1 MEQSGYISIVKT
13 DSKEQKNKM
22 QGVEIMNKKEIK
34 LSNGMEMPRLGMGT
48 WFLGENRSKD
58 AEETAALRAGIDA
71 GIRLIDTA
79 EMYGDGRSEQLI
91 GRAIQGYD
99 RSRLFLVSKVYPHN
113 AGRRKIFKS
122 LQQTLKNLQT
132 DYLDLYLLHWRG
144 GIPLEETVECME
156 QLVKEGKIRSWGV
169 SNFDTNDME
178 ELFSVPNGNHCV
190 VNQVLYHLGSR
201 GVEFDLLPWLKEHNV
216 PLMAYCPLA
225 QAGDLQK
232 DLLQSSA
239 VKEVARIHGITPM
252 QVLLAFVLYKENVIA
267 IPRSGKAE
275 HVLQNLEAGK
285 VHLTVEEYARL
296 DAAFPAPR
304 KKIYLDIV

>member
-1 MEQSGYISIVKT
+1 
-13 DSKEQKNKM
+13 M

-169 SNFDTNDME
+169 SNFDTDDME

-190 VNQVLYHLGSR
+190 VNQVLYHLA
-201 GVEFDLLPWLKEHNV
+201 P
-216 PLMAYCPLA
+216 
-225 QAGDLQK
+225 
-232 DLLQSSA
+232 
-239 VKEVARIHGITPM
+239 
-252 QVLLAFVLYKENVIA
+252 
-267 IPRSGKAE
+267 
-275 HVLQNLEAGK
+275 
-285 VHLTVEEYARL
+285 EE
-296 DAAFPAPR
+296 
-304 KKIYLDIV
+304 

>member
-1 MEQSGYISIVKT
+1 
-13 DSKEQKNKM
+13 
-22 QGVEIMNKKEIK
+22 MNKKEIK

-156 QLVKEGKIRSWGV
+156 QLVKEGKIRSWGTTI
-169 SNFDTNDME
+169 N
-178 ELFSVPNGNHCV
+178 
-190 VNQVLYHLGSR
+190 
-201 GVEFDLLPWLKEHNV
+201 
-216 PLMAYCPLA
+216 
-225 QAGDLQK
+225 
-232 DLLQSSA
+232 
-239 VKEVARIHGITPM
+239 
-252 QVLLAFVLYKENVIA
+252 
-267 IPRSGKAE
+267 
-275 HVLQNLEAGK
+275 
-285 VHLTVEEYARL
+285 
-296 DAAFPAPR
+296 
-304 KKIYLDIV
+304 

>member
-1 MEQSGYISIVKT
+1 
-13 DSKEQKNKM
+13 
-22 QGVEIMNKKEIK
+22 MNKKEIK

-144 GIPLEETVECME
+144 GIPLDE
-156 QLVKEGKIRSWGV
+156 
-169 SNFDTNDME
+169 
-178 ELFSVPNGNHCV
+178 
-190 VNQVLYHLGSR
+190 
-201 GVEFDLLPWLKEHNV
+201 
-216 PLMAYCPLA
+216 
-225 QAGDLQK
+225 
-232 DLLQSSA
+232 
-239 VKEVARIHGITPM
+239 EVARIHGITPM

-304 KKIYLDIV
+304 KKTYLDIV